1 MLASPTKPLI
11 LLLAAEVEAFLFEIS
26 EKLDLELKFPRSHEE
41 PGFLLEFHQERSPRP
56 RYLGRLTTE
65 NTLEMME
72 SQVLGPAFKGPGE
85 ADDLDHRS
93 FDAFRRKMEAAIQAG
108 RNKSKASKE
117 KKKKA
122 RIIEKK
128 GCCAQL
134 KRTQC
139 YLGIRPR
146 WKALIDPHSIPGLSW
161 SELQEAIKKHE
172 SARTKSQRIINTA
185 KAVPHALYQNVV
197 FVSVDVESYERH
209 HKTVTEIGIS
219 TLDTN
224 DIADLAPGEGGEA
237 WMKMIRSRH
246 FRIREN
252 SHLINTD
259 FISGCADKFEKE
271 FGTSEWISIH
281 EAPQVIASCFRPPF
295 TKPNLIDSSANLS
308 QAHQTDQ
315 DAASNNLS
323 SDKTSTGHEDP
334 TSDRKIV
341 LVGHDIKSDV
351 EYLHNIGYD
360 VNNLSNLLEAIDT
373 VDLFR
378 AMKHEQQ
385 GRNLGGVLL
394 ELGLTGWN
402 LHNAVSNVSTG
413 ATLFVF
419 SNSLDLDSSVRLSFI
434 PFTAGSN

>member
-1 MLASPTKPLI
+1 MH
-11 LLLAAEVEAFLFEIS
+11 AADVEDFLSEIN
-26 EKLDLELKFPRSHEE
+26 EKLDLELRFPRSLEE
-41 PGFLLEFHQERSPRP
+41 PGFLLKFQQDGSPRP

-72 SQVLGPAFKGPGE
+72 SKMPGPDFREPGE
-85 ADDLDHRS
+85 TDDLDHRS

-117 KKKKA
+117 KKKKS
-122 RIIEKK
+122 RIVEKK

-139 YLGIRPR
+139 YLGIKPR
-146 WKALIDPHSIPGLSW
+146 WKALSDPHSIPGLSW

-172 SARTKSQRIINTA
+172 SAKTKSQRIINTT
-185 KAVPHALYQNVV
+185 KPVPHALYQNVV

-209 HKTVTEIGIS
+209 HKKVTEIGIS

-224 DIADLAPGEGGEA
+224 DIVDLAPGEGGEA
-237 WMKMIRSRH
+237 WMKKIRSRH

-259 FISGCADKFEKE
+259 FISGCADKFEKG
-271 FGTSEWISIH
+271 FGTSEWISVH
-281 EAPQVIASCFRPPF
+281 EAPQVVASCFRPPF
-295 TKPNLIDSSANLS
+295 SDPDLINNSTDLHEIDQNATPDSISLNEPP
-308 QAHQTDQ
+308 
-315 DAASNNLS
+315 
-323 SDKTSTGHEDP
+323 TSHELAR
-334 TSDRKIV
+334 SDRKIV
-341 LVGHDIKSDV
+341 LVGHDIKADV
-351 EYLHNIGYD
+351 EYLLNLGYD

-373 VDLFR
+373 IDLFR

-385 GRNLGGVLL
+385 GRSLGGVLL

-402 LHNAVSNVSTG
+402 LHNAVSK
-413 ATLFVF
+413 VF
-419 SNSLDLDSSVRLSFI
+419 LERCTYFSLLVI
-434 PFTAGSN
+434 E